1 MSEKSEYIFKRKW
14 ERGTARVLFHV
25 DSEYRSFLHFEGKGS
40 MEGTRAFVGFANE
53 AIAEFGENYRS
64 QSLVDLTKLHSAPLR
79 AQFVL
84 GKWLLKNKRYLTQIA
99 VFGGKPF
106 EMAIARAVM
115 KIARMKSV
123 GFFNRGPEARR
134 FLNFSDEVGQ
144 SPDA

>member
-1 MSEKSEYIFKRKW
+1 MSEKSEYIFKREW
-14 ERGTARVLFHV
+14 VRGTARVLFLV
-25 DSEYRSFLHFEGKGS
+25 DSEFRSFLHFEGKGS
-40 MEGTRAFVGFANE
+40 MDGTRAFVRFADE

-64 QSLVDLTKLHSAPLR
+64 QSLVDLTKLDSAPLR

-123 GFFNRGPEARR
+123 GFFNHGHQARQ
-134 FLNFSDEVGQ
+134 FLNFSNEVGQ